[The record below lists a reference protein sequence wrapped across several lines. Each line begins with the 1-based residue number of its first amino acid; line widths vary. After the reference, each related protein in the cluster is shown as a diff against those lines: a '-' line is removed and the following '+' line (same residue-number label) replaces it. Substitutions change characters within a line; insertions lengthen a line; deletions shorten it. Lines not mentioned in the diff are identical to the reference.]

1 MNKVQKKDNFNKFD
15 NDNIKKNNDKNFNK
29 DLIDEDKRKKLNS
42 SNNELSD
49 EKKILFDIAINMTIE
64 LGKSKVKL
72 KDLLNF
78 SKGSMLFL
86 TRKKEDPLKIFANNK
101 LIALGEIVFLDNKY
115 GIRIISMN
123 DSFNYVN
130 TPV

>member
-1 MNKVQKKDNFNKFD
+1 MNQIQKKGNFNKFD
-15 NDNIKKNNDKNFNK
+15 DDNIKQNNDKNFNK
-29 DLIDEDKRKKLNS
+29 NLADEEKRKKLNI
-42 SNNELSD
+42 SNNELSK
-49 EKKILFDIAINMTIE
+49 EKKILFDIAVNVTIE
-64 LGKSKVKL
+64 LGKSKVKI

-86 TRKKEDPLKIFANNK
+86 TRKKEDPLKIFVNNK
-101 LIALGEIVFLDNKY
+101 LIALGEIVFSDNKY

-123 DSFNYVN
+123 DSLNCVN

>member
-15 NDNIKKNNDKNFNK
+15 NDNIKKNNDKNFNE